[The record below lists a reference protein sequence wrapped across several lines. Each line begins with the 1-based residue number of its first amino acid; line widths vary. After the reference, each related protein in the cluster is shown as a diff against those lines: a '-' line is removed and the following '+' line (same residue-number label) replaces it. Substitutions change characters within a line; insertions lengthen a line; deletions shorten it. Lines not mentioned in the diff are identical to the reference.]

1 MNRQQFYNW
10 MHDPSTLDPGSVADL
25 QGLIRDYPYFQTARL
40 LHLINLK
47 LINDYRY
54 EQELRQTA
62 ALAADRVRLREW
74 IEILENLP
82 ESAVKDLKETEPVAV
97 VGNDRLK
104 DMQLQELEEKIK
116 ASLREI
122 ELNKTRLKEL
132 IEEKKAISGADELP
146 GEEISESNAGIP
158 LRPLPKDLMLE
169 EFINRNRESYQNRPG
184 FFNPEESARKSIE
197 ENDDLISETLARLVA
212 AQGKNDRAIKIYQ
225 KLMLKYPQKS
235 SYFAAQ
241 IEKLRKES

>member
-1 MNRQQFYNW
+1 MNRQQFFNW
-10 MHDPSTLDPGSVADL
+10 MHDPSTLDSASVDEL
-25 QGLIRDYPYFQTARL
+25 QGLIRDFPYFQTARL

-54 EQELRQTA
+54 EQDLRQTA

-74 IEILENLP
+74 LVVLENLP
-82 ESAVKDLKETEPVAV
+82 GSAGKEFKEAEPVT
-97 VGNDRLK
+97 GPGDDRLK
-104 DMQLQELEEKIK
+104 EIQLKELEVKIK

-122 ELNKTRLKEL
+122 ELNKARLKEL
-132 IEEKKAISGADELP
+132 IDEKKTITGANELP
-146 GEEISESNAGIP
+146 GEENSESHADIP
-158 LRPLPKDLMLE
+158 MRPLPKDHMLE
-169 EFINRNRESYQNRPG
+169 EFINRNKETYANRPG
-184 FFNPEESARKSIE
+184 FFSPEEYARKSIE

-212 AQGKNDRAIKIYQ
+212 AQGKYDRAIKIYQ